1 VCTIR
6 SALVMALISTL
17 IVACGGHGSVPAYRA
32 ADTPSGETLN
42 VDVVLRNYS
51 FSPRRF
57 EVQSGDVIE
66 FNLRSIDIMHNFTIQ
81 ELGIEWQVL
90 KEESVQ
96 QRAVFD
102 TLGEFRL
109 ICTIPGHESMGMF
122 GLVSVTDKPS

>member
-1 VCTIR
+1 MCTIR
-6 SALVMALISTL
+6 SALVIALISTL
-17 IVACGGHGSVPAYRA
+17 IVACGGDGSVPVYRT
-32 ADTPSGETLN
+32 ADTPSGEALN

-66 FNLRSIDIMHNFTIQ
+66 FNLHSIDIMHNFTIQ

-102 TLGEFRL
+102 TPGEFRL
-109 ICTIPGHESMGMF
+109 TCTIPGHESMGMF
-122 GLVSVTDKPS
+122 GVVSVTDKPS